1 MRAVVQRV
9 SYAQV
14 KVAGVENIQPLH
26 SRIGRGLVVLAGVGV
41 GDTEEDVE
49 YLAAKLS
56 GLRVFEDSNGK
67 MNLSLEEVKGQMLL
81 VSQFTLYGDCRKGR
95 RPSFD
100 QSAGA
105 ETAQRLYNLLVESLR
120 RKGIVVAEGKFQ
132 EKMLIE
138 LANDGPVTL
147 LLDSKRHF

>member
-14 KVAGVENIQPLH
+14 KVEGELI
-26 SRIGRGLVVLAGVGV
+26 SRIGRGLVVLVGVGV
-41 GDTEEDVE
+41 GDAEEDVE
-49 YLAAKLS
+49 YLASRLS

>member
-9 SYAQV
+9 SHAQV
-14 KVAGVENIQPLH
+14 KVEERLI
-26 SRIGRGLVVLAGVGV
+26 SRIGHGLVVLVGVGV

-105 ETAQRLYNLLVESLR
+105 EMAQRLYNLLVESLR
-120 RKGIVVAEGKFQ
+120 RKGIGVAEGKFQ
-132 EKMLIE
+132 ERMLVE
-138 LANDGPVTL
+138 LANDGPVTI

>member
-1 MRAVVQRV
+1 MQRV

-14 KVAGVENIQPLH
+14 KVGERLI
-26 SRIGRGLVVLAGVGV
+26 SRIGRGLAVLVGV
-41 GDTEEDVE
+41 GAEDTEEDVE
-49 YLAAKLS
+49 YLAAKLPY
-56 GLRVFEDSNGK
+56 LRVFEDSSGK

-100 QSAGA
+100 QAAGA
-105 ETAQRLYNLLVESLR
+105 GEAHRLYSLLVESLR
-120 RKGIVVAEGKFQ
+120 RKGIEVAEGRFQ
-132 EKMLIE
+132 ERMSVE

>member
-14 KVAGVENIQPLH
+14 KVEGVENVQPLH
-26 SRIGRGLVVLAGVGV
+26 SRIGRGLVVLVGVGV
-41 GDTEEDVE
+41 EDTEEDVE

-67 MNLSLEEVKGQMLL
+67 MNLSLEEVEGQMLL

-105 ETAQRLYNLLVESLR
+105 EIAQRLYDLLVESLR
-120 RKGIVVAEGKFQ
+120 RKGIGVAEGKFQ
-132 EKMLIE
+132 ERMLVE

>member
-9 SYAQV
+9 SHAQV
-14 KVAGVENIQPLH
+14 KVVGVENVQPLH
-26 SRIGRGLVVLAGVGV
+26 SRIGRGLVVLVGVGV

-49 YLAAKLS
+49 YLATKLS

-67 MNLSLEEVKGQMLL
+67 MNLSLEEVRGQMLL

-120 RKGIVVAEGKFQ
+120 RKGIGVAEGKFQ
-132 EKMLIE
+132 ERMLVE

>member
-9 SYAQV
+9 SHAQV
-14 KVAGVENIQPLH
+14 KVEERLI
-26 SRIGRGLVVLAGVGV
+26 SRIGQGLVVLVGVGV

-105 ETAQRLYNLLVESLR
+105 EMAQRLYNLLVESLR
-120 RKGIVVAEGKFQ
+120 RKGIGVAEGKFQ
-132 EKMLIE
+132 ERMLVE
-138 LANDGPVTL
+138 LANDGPVTI

>member
-14 KVAGVENIQPLH
+14 KVEERLI
-26 SRIGRGLVVLAGVGV
+26 SRIGHGLVVLVGVGV

-49 YLAAKLS
+49 YLATKLS

-67 MNLSLEEVKGQMLL
+67 MNLSLEEVRGQMLL

-120 RKGIVVAEGKFQ
+120 RKGIGVAEGKFQ
-132 EKMLIE
+132 ERMLVE

>member
-14 KVAGVENIQPLH
+14 RVIGVENVQPLH
-26 SRIGRGLVVLAGVGV
+26 SRIGRGLVVLVGVGV
-41 GDTEEDVE
+41 EDTEEDVE
-49 YLAAKLS
+49 YLASRLS

-95 RPSFD
+95 RPSFG

-105 ETAQRLYNLLVESLR
+105 EMAQRLYNLLVESLR

>member
-14 KVAGVENIQPLH
+14 RVEAELIG
-26 SRIGRGLVVLAGVGV
+26 RIGRGLVVLVGVGV
-41 GDTEEDVE
+41 EDTEEDVE
-49 YLAAKLS
+49 YLASRLS

-95 RPSFD
+95 RPSFG

-105 ETAQRLYNLLVESLR
+105 EMAQRLYNLLVESLR

-132 EKMLIE
+132 ERMLVE
-138 LANDGPVTL
+138 LTNDGPVTL